1 MQLTKELKLDEN
13 MFTIHPLFIPSWYA
27 SAWANNGPSF
37 MEYFKTTPLILCTIF
52 LEWSIIKFMLIWDN
66 NLTLGQYMC
75 IRSKVLQN
83 IIP

>member
-1 MQLTKELKLDEN
+1 
-13 MFTIHPLFIPSWYA
+13 
-27 SAWANNGPSF
+27 